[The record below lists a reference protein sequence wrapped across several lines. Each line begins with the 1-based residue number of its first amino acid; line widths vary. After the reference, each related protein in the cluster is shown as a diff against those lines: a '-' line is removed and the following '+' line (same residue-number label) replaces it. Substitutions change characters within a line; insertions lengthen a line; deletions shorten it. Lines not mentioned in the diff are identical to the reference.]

1 MHTDFEP
8 TTLQRPSIDTVR
20 HFDRPVSSLPAF
32 SPQASLVPS
41 PARFSHA
48 HRNWS
53 WPLLYKATSTAGGDS
68 LSGSSSVP
76 SPSLSIVLAQPQ
88 AGQIDPRPLKPS
100 KSTVDTD
107 VEARPTAVCSI
118 EPLAPR
124 PKLAKS
130 SSSLLDETQISVPSV
145 SPSTSSFTLSKN
157 PINPASKLATHAAKP
172 LLTTREFSLSQSPP
186 LTACLRISSPDSI
199 SAPKSLKRLRPASDV
214 DGTHT
219 RGLSLKKRRLAFQ
232 FATSRLSP
240 PFSLPASH
248 ILNRELALTATSKLL
263 RMLSPERRLGR
274 ARGLGQAVQ
283 FRRLVALNWMRFGLD
298 KRSGWVPSSHV
309 VETSGGQAGLGRE
322 RNEAKARVQEDSS
335 STRNPTMKGPVA
347 IAVSSVL
354 YRQPVATS
362 KGELSQAEPLPL
374 SGQVQDRL
382 AEANKDDRH
391 QDEYGHEV
399 DEDEDDDDE
408 DSAFPMASFA
418 DRYADEP
425 DDIYSDFS
433 LIFSSG
439 SNHAPMA
446 TATQPLAMIQ
456 QSPHRLP
463 CAIEEGG
470 CLDEMDGITWAFR

>member
-1 MHTDFEP
+1 MP
-8 TTLQRPSIDTVR
+8 TVTGPGHSSARQPQQR
-20 HFDRPVSSLPAF
+20 
-32 SPQASLVPS
+32 
-41 PARFSHA
+41 
-48 HRNWS
+48 
-53 WPLLYKATSTAGGDS
+53 GGDS

-76 SPSLSIVLAQPQ
+76 SPALSIVLAQPQ
-88 AGQIDPRPLKPS
+88 AGQTDPRPLKPGR
-100 KSTVDTD
+100 STVDTD
-107 VEARPTAVCSI
+107 VEARPTAACSI

-130 SSSLLDETQISVPSV
+130 SSSLLDENQISVPSV
-145 SPSTSSFTLSKN
+145 SPSTSSSTLSKKPVN
-157 PINPASKLATHAAKP
+157 PTSKLATHAAEP
-172 LLTTREFSLSQSPP
+172 L
-186 LTACLRISSPDSI
+186 LTACLRISSLDSI
-199 SAPKSLKRLRPASDV
+199 SAPKSLKRPRPASDV

-283 FRRLVALNWMRFGLD
+283 FRRLVALNWMRVGLD

-309 VETSGGQAGLGRE
+309 VETSGGQAGLDRE
-322 RNEAKARVQEDSS
+322 RNEAKAQVQQDSS
-335 STRNPTMKGPVA
+335 STRNPTIKGPATVA
-347 IAVSSVL
+347 VPSVL
-354 YRQPVATS
+354 HRQTVATS
-362 KGELSQAEPLPL
+362 KGELSQAGPLPL
-374 SGQVQDRL
+374 SDQAQDRL
-382 AEANKDDRH
+382 AEADKDGRH
-391 QDEYGHEV
+391 QDEDGYEV
-399 DEDEDDDDE
+399 DEDEDYDDE

-439 SNHAPMA
+439 SNNAPMA
-446 TATQPLAMIQ
+446 TTTQPLAMIQ

-470 CLDEMDGITWAFR
+470 VS